1 MITDSFAIDSQEIV
15 GKLWRAKWKIVAFQ
29 ASVVIACLSVILF
42 WPRGYLSEARIF
54 LQLGKESV
62 AIDPTATSGGSMVN
76 VQSSTR
82 EDEIIT
88 SLDILQSRE
97 LASKV
102 VDSLSPEV
110 VLGNSDATNENAA
123 SQGITSS
130 ITGLLNQAINIVRQI
145 DPLSDRERA
154 IISIEK
160 NLKVTAER
168 KSEVIVLKFEAKS
181 PQLAQTIL
189 ATLVDL
195 YKVEHTRI
203 HRTDGS
209 QKFFTEQQ
217 AVLAKELDDI
227 NERLRLEKN
236 QMGLASISGQRD
248 LLEVRNKDVSLS
260 LADTERSRASVNAR
274 IEKLRDELARVPERI
289 NSTEVIKPN
298 SATDMQAQQLY
309 TLQLQAM
316 EYETKYQADHPK
328 LIAIRKQLRDAED
341 SYRLKESK
349 SQEVT
354 DDINPIHRDLT
365 LDLLKSESERA
376 GIDAKLK
383 DLALQREEILE
394 QLKELNKF
402 EILITDLERERGL
415 REAKY
420 VSYTNSLEEA
430 RLNKELEN
438 SRISSVVTAQ
448 EATLQ
453 ERPVTPSKVMVVLFG
468 AGLLFAGTVF
478 LAFAFVKLDDRLMT
492 PESVRRNTGL
502 EVLCTLPKLKQ
513 LARS

>member
-1 MITDSFAIDSQEIV
+1 MINDSFAIDSQEII
-15 GKLWRAKWKIVAFQ
+15 GKLWRAKWKLVSFQ
-29 ASVVIACLSVILF
+29 AAVVIACLCVILF
-42 WPRGYLSEARIF
+42 WPRGYISEARIF

-102 VDSLSPEV
+102 VDSLTPGV
-110 VLGNSDATNENAA
+110 VLGNSDGNEDGDG
-123 SQGITSS
+123 SSGITASVK
-130 ITGLLNQAINIVRQI
+130 GLVNQAIDVVRQI

-181 PQLAQTIL
+181 PQLAQLIL
-189 ATLVDL
+189 ATLVEV

-217 AVLAKELDDI
+217 AVLAKELEEI

-236 QMGLASISGQRD
+236 QMGLASISGQRE

-260 LADTERSRASVNAR
+260 FADTERTRASVNAR
-274 IEKLRDELARVPERI
+274 IEKLKEELARVPERI

-298 SATDMQAQQLY
+298 SATDMQSQQLY
-309 TLQLQAM
+309 TLQLQVM
-316 EYETKYQADHPK
+316 EYEAKYQEDYPK
-328 LIAIRKQLRDAED
+328 LIAIRKQLQDAEA
-341 SYRLKESK
+341 SYRLKELK

-354 DDINPIHRDLT
+354 DDVNPIHRDLT

-376 GIDAKLK
+376 GIEAKLK
-383 DLALQREEILE
+383 DLTLQRENILE
-394 QLKELNKF
+394 QLKDLNKF
-402 EILITDLERERGL
+402 EILITDLERERGI
-415 REAKY
+415 RETKY

-448 EATLQ
+448 DATLQ
-453 ERPVTPSKVMVVLFG
+453 ARPVTPSKIMVVLFG
-468 AGLLFAGTVF
+468 SALLFAGTVF
-478 LAFAFVKLDDRLMT
+478 LAFVFVKLDDSLIT
-492 PESVRRNTGL
+492 PKSVRRNTGL

-513 LARS
+513 LTRS

>member
-1 MITDSFAIDSQEIV
+1 MIADSLTVDSQEVV
-15 GKLWRAKWKIVAFQ
+15 GKLWRAKWKLLAFQ
-29 ASVVIACLSVILF
+29 VMVAIACLSVILF

-62 AIDPTATSGGSMVN
+62 ALDPTATSSGSMVN

-88 SLDILQSRE
+88 ALDILQSRE

-102 VDSLSPEV
+102 VDSLTPEI
-110 VLGNSDATNENAA
+110 VLGQSADGESTGGIAA
-123 SQGITSS
+123 SLKGI
-130 ITGLLNQAINIVRQI
+130 LNQAVDVVRQI

-168 KSEVIVLKFEAKS
+168 KSEVVVLKFEAKS
-181 PQLAQTIL
+181 PQLAQMIL
-189 ATLVDL
+189 ATLVES
-195 YKVEHTRI
+195 YKEEHMRI

-209 QKFFTEQQ
+209 QKFFSEQQ
-217 AVLAKELDDI
+217 AVLSKELDEI

-236 QMGLASISGQRD
+236 RMGLASISGQRD

-260 LADTERSRASVNAR
+260 FAETERARASVNAR
-274 IEKLRDELARVPERI
+274 IEKLTEDLTHVPERI
-289 NSTEVIKPN
+289 NSTEVVKPN

-309 TLQLQAM
+309 TLQLQAT
-316 EYETKYQADHPK
+316 EYETKYQSDHPK
-328 LIAIRKQLRDAED
+328 LIAIRKQVKEAEEN
-341 SYRLKESK
+341 YLKKESK

-376 GIDAKLK
+376 GIEAKLN
-383 DLALQREEILE
+383 DLALQRESVLE
-394 QLKELNKF
+394 QLKQLNQF
-402 EILITDLERERGL
+402 EILITDLERERNV

-430 RLNKELEN
+430 RLNKELEV

-468 AGLLFAGTVF
+468 AGLLFAGTLF
-478 LAFAFVKLDDRLMT
+478 LAFVFVKLDDRLMT

-513 LARS
+513 LSRS

>member
-1 MITDSFAIDSQEIV
+1 MNDNSPAIDPREIV
-15 GKLWRAKWKIVAFQ
+15 AKLWRAKWKIFAFQ
-29 ASVVIACLSVILF
+29 VIVVAGCLSVLLF

-62 AIDPTATSGGSMVN
+62 AIDPTATAGGSLVN

-97 LASKV
+97 VASKV
-102 VDSLSPEV
+102 VDVLSPEV
-110 VLGNSDATNENAA
+110 VLGKSDDEKTPGSVLDKLKGFLGSAVE
-123 SQGITSS
+123 
-130 ITGLLNQAINIVRQI
+130 LVRKI

-160 NLKVTAER
+160 NLKVSAER

-181 PQLAQTIL
+181 PQLAQKVL
-189 ATLVDL
+189 STLVEV
-195 YKVEHTRI
+195 YKEEHMRI

-217 AVLAKELDDI
+217 AVLAKELEEI
-227 NERLRLEKN
+227 NEQLRKEKN
-236 QMGLASISGQRD
+236 RMGLASIAGQRE

-260 LADTERSRASVNAR
+260 FADTERTRAAANAR
-274 IEKLRDELARVPERI
+274 IEKLREELARVPERI
-289 NSTEVIKPN
+289 NSTEVVKPN
-298 SATDMQAQQLY
+298 TATDMQAQQLY
-309 TLQLQAM
+309 TLQLQAT
-316 EYETKYQADHPK
+316 EYETRYQSDHPK
-328 LIAIRKQLRDAED
+328 LIAIRNQVREAEE
-341 SYRLKESK
+341 SYRKKESK
-349 SQEVT
+349 SQEIT
-354 DDINPIHRDLT
+354 DDVNPIHRDLT
-365 LDLLKSESERA
+365 LDLLKTESEKA
-376 GIDAKLK
+376 GIEAKLK
-383 DLALQREEILE
+383 DLALQRQNVLE
-394 QLKELNKF
+394 QLKELNQF
-402 EILITDLERERGL
+402 EILITDLERERNV

-430 RLNKELEN
+430 RLNKELEL

-453 ERPVTPSKVMVVLFG
+453 ERPITPSKVMVVLFG
-468 AGLLFAGTVF
+468 SVLLFAGSLF
-478 LAFAFVKLDDRLMT
+478 LSFVCVRLDDRLMT

-502 EVLCTLPKLKQ
+502 EVLCTLPTLKQ
-513 LARS
+513 LAK

>member
-1 MITDSFAIDSQEIV
+1 MIDDSFAIDSQEII
-15 GKLWRAKWKIVAFQ
+15 GKLWRAKWKLLAFQ
-29 ASVVIACLSVILF
+29 VMVVIACLSVILF

-102 VDSLSPEV
+102 VDALSPET
-110 VLGNSDATNENAA
+110 VLGNSEEAKDGKA
-123 SQGITSS
+123 SNGFMESVK
-130 ITGLLNQAINIVRQI
+130 GVVNQAIEVVRQI

-168 KSEVIVLKFEAKS
+168 KSEVVILKFESKS
-181 PQLAQTIL
+181 PQLAQLIL
-189 ATLVDL
+189 ATLVGI
-195 YKVEHTRI
+195 YKEEHMRI

-209 QKFFTEQQ
+209 QQFFTEQQ
-217 AVLAKELDDI
+217 AILSKELDDI
-227 NERLRLEKN
+227 NERLRKEKN
-236 QMGLASISGQRD
+236 RMGLASISGQRD

-260 LADTERSRASVNAR
+260 FAETERSKASVNAR
-274 IEKLRDELARVPERI
+274 IEKLTEELERVPERI
-289 NSTEVIKPN
+289 NSTEVVKPN

-309 TLQLQAM
+309 TLQLQAT
-316 EYETKYQADHPK
+316 EFETKYQSDHPK
-328 LIAIRKQLRDAED
+328 LIAIRKQVKEAEEN
-341 SYRLKESK
+341 YRKKESK

-354 DDINPIHRDLT
+354 DDVNPIHRDLT

-376 GIDAKLK
+376 GIEAKLK
-383 DLALQREEILE
+383 DLALQRESVLE
-394 QLKELNKF
+394 QLKQLNQF
-402 EILITDLERERGL
+402 EILITDLERERNV

-430 RLNKELEN
+430 RLNKELEI

-448 EATLQ
+448 DATLQ
-453 ERPVTPSKVMVVLFG
+453 ERPVTPSKAMVVLFG
-468 AGLLFAGTVF
+468 AGLLFAGTLF
-478 LAFAFVKLDDRLMT
+478 LAFVFVKLDDRLMS
-492 PESVRRNTGL
+492 PESVRRKTGL